1 MFRSLS
7 TFKSSRIHSLSY
19 SFSTTASKPPGMLDG
34 VRVLDLSRILAGPY
48 GTMLLADMGAEVI
61 KVEPPEGDETRRWG
75 PPFIGSDATYY
86 FSINRNKKGLCL
98 DLKKKQGLDVLYKL
112 VEKSDILVE
121 NFAPGVTDRL
131 KIDYDTLSKIN
142 PGLVYAS
149 LTAYGT
155 TGPWASKPG
164 FDMINQAMSGLLH
177 VTGHRDGPPAKV
189 GVAVTDIISGLTLNN
204 GILAALYEKKVT
216 GKGKRIETSLMES
229 MLSGLVNLWSAHL
242 NGGADPQRHGNQH
255 PSIAPSGIYQTIE
268 GKYISIFCND
278 KQFLALCE
286 AIGLEGL
293 MTDEKFNTNKARVGN
308 MKELDKILQ
317 ETIKKLNFDVVIK
330 KLEEK
335 RVPSGPV
342 NSIKDVFESEH
353 IKALEIVKKVESEN
367 YGELKLVRN
376 PIRVDGEQFGDISPP
391 PAIGEHGDEIL
402 KEILG
407 FTKEEISALR
417 QGKVIP

>member
-7 TFKSSRIHSLSY
+7 TFKSRIRPLYY
-19 SFSTTASKPPGMLDG
+19 SFSTTTTKPPGMLDG

-61 KVEPPEGDETRRWG
+61 KVEPPEGDETRKWG

-86 FSINRNKKGLCL
+86 FSINRNKKGLSL

-112 VEKSDILVE
+112 VEKSDVFVE

-255 PSIAPSGIYQTIE
+255 PSIAPSGIYQTVE

-286 AIGLEGL
+286 AIGLESL

-353 IKALEIVKKVESEN
+353 IKALEIVKKVDSEN

-391 PAIGEHGDEIL
+391 PAIGEHSEDIL
-402 KEILG
+402 KDILG
-407 FTKEEISALR
+407 FTKEEISVLR

>member
-1 MFRSLS
+1 
-7 TFKSSRIHSLSY
+7 
-19 SFSTTASKPPGMLDG
+19 MLDG

-61 KVEPPEGDETRRWG
+61 KVEPPEGDETRKWG

-98 DLKKKQGLDVLYKL
+98 DLKKKQGLEVLYKL
-112 VEKSDILVE
+112 VEKSDVLVE

-131 KIDYDTLSKIN
+131 KIDYNTLSQIN
-142 PGLVYAS
+142 PGLIYAS

-229 MLSGLVNLWSAHL
+229 MLSGLVNIWSAHL
-242 NGGADPQRHGNQH
+242 NGGADPQRNGNQH
-255 PSIAPSGIYQTIE
+255 PSIAPSGIYPTQE
-268 GKYISIFCND
+268 GKYIAIFCND
-278 KQFLALCE
+278 KQFFGLCE
-286 AIGLEGL
+286 AIGLENL
-293 MTDEKFNTNKARVGN
+293 KVDERYNTNKARVVN
-308 MKELDKILQ
+308 MKALEEILK
-317 ETIKKLNFDVVIK
+317 ERIKQFKFDDVLK

-353 IKALEIVKKVESEN
+353 IIENEIVQKVDSEK

-376 PIRVDGEQFGDISPP
+376 PLKIDGEIFKDIEAP
-391 PAIGEHGDEIL
+391 PAIGEHSEDVLKDVLGYTKDEIA
-402 KEILG
+402 K
-407 FTKEEISALR
+407 LR
-417 QGKVIP
+417 EGKVIP